1 MARIIGFS
9 MIAGSIVMFLL
20 MILLGFIS
28 LSMSLGP
35 GLGFSGGTCDST
47 CETIWSGAGLSLW
60 ACFLLYRTG
69 AALVVVRKM
78 IQMITNDFIIEKLK
92 IVFFVKIQGESFRD
106 YGMKTAIER
115 GFHAAMGDESD
126 DIVRRGA
133 IAFAIFGFLTH
144 LALWA
149 LHNSGR
155 IEILGDSVELVQSP
169 LSALYTPFSILLVYE
184 VYQLIRTIP
193 DSFSSSVGK
202 QYEIA
207 TLLVVRD
214 ILKRLSEVS
223 NSQGWEINDDVGF
236 LLVECAAFI
245 ALFYTSLTYQKI
257 STKSDDDEIL
267 SDDVTTFITTKMAVA
282 NVMLIVFIA
291 IADSLLIS
299 WIGAVQDGGGS
310 VDRAIF
316 FLDFFTFLILAD
328 ILILLIS
335 YWFYTD
341 FGNLARNTGF
351 VLSTVIIRVAISSEG
366 VSSMILFTLSGVLGI
381 AILRMF
387 SRGAIVRL

>member
-1 MARIIGFS
+1 
-9 MIAGSIVMFLL
+9 
-20 MILLGFIS
+20 
-28 LSMSLGP
+28 
-35 GLGFSGGTCDST
+35 
-47 CETIWSGAGLSLW
+47 
-60 ACFLLYRTG
+60 
-69 AALVVVRKM
+69 
-78 IQMITNDFIIEKLK
+78 
-92 IVFFVKIQGESFRD
+92 
-106 YGMKTAIER
+106 MKTAIER
-115 GFHAAMGDESD
+115 GFQATMGDESD

-133 IAFAIFGFLTH
+133 IAFAIIGFLTH

-149 LHNSGR
+149 LHSSGR

-214 ILKRLSEVS
+214 ILKRLSEIS

-245 ALFYTSLTYQKI
+245 ALFYTSLTYHKI

-291 IADSLLIS
+291 IGGFSLIS

-387 SRGAIVRL
+387 SRGAIVHL